1 MVFTCRERKC
11 KIKLSTLLEILTD
24 IVVYCPAPRPKEE
37 DPWMRPE
44 DYPTR
49 NEFFNEAFGL
59 FQSDSTSVLS
69 YYLLPWVKGKT
80 KEGPTK
86 HQNE

>member
-11 KIKLSTLLEILTD
+11 KIKLSILLEILTD

-37 DPWMRPE
+37 NPRMRLE
-44 DYPTR
+44 GYPTR
-49 NEFFNEAFGL
+49 NELFNEAFGL
-59 FQSDSTSVLS
+59 LQSDSTSILA
-69 YYLLPWVKGKT
+69 YYLLPWVKSET
-80 KEGPTK
+80 KKGPTK